1 MDRQELEDRSARFA
15 RQIFTLCGMV
25 RSRPGGY
32 EPANQLQNAASS
44 AAANYR
50 AAARA
55 RSPKEFVAKL
65 GVVNEESDE
74 AVYWLEFIEN
84 TALATG
90 VELARLQR
98 ESRELRAIFA
108 ASYGTARRR
117 QEEREKRS
125 EAKMKG
131 SLARKINR
139 S

>member
-1 MDRQELEDRSARFA
+1 M
-15 RQIFTLCGMV
+15 LCEVV
-25 RSRPGGY
+25 RSRPGGGH
-32 EPANQLQNAASS
+32 EPANQLQKSASS

-74 AVYWLEFIEN
+74 AVYWLEFIGN
-84 TALATG
+84 TALALG
-90 VELARLQR
+90 AELKLLQE

-117 QEEREKRS
+117 QEERERRRK
-125 EAKMKG
+125 
-131 SLARKINR
+131 RKIGR
-139 S
+139 SP

>member
-1 MDRQELEDRSARFA
+1 MDRQELESRSASFA
-15 RQIFTLCGMV
+15 RRIFTLCEVV
-25 RSRPGGY
+25 RSRPGGH
-32 EPANQLQNAASS
+32 EPANQLQKAASS

-74 AVYWLEFIEN
+74 AVYWLEFIGN
-84 TALATG
+84 TALAMG
-90 VELARLQR
+90 DELKLLQV

-117 QEEREKRS
+117 QKEREQRRK
-125 EAKMKG
+125 
-131 SLARKINR
+131 RKIGR
-139 S
+139 SP